1 MADSLTF
8 KQKNFCIEYLKDQN
22 GLQAAIRA
30 GYSPKGAE
38 VTASRLLRVAKVQ
51 EYLTRRQERVAQRAE
66 ITAEYVLN
74 TIRETVERCKQA
86 EPVRNSD
93 GEETGMFFFQHQGVL
108 KGCELLGKHLKLFT
122 DVSENTIKLPKVQ
135 DLDDEQLA
143 ALADRLEVASITTG
157 GNA

>member
-66 ITAEYVLN
+66 ITAEYVLD
-74 TIRETVERCKQA
+74 TIRETVEFSKGDNPQA
-86 EPVRNSD
+86 
-93 GEETGMFFFQHQGVL
+93 VL

>member
-8 KQKNFCIEYLKDQN
+8 KQKNFCIEYLKDHN
-22 GLQAAIRA
+22 GTQAAIRA
-30 GYSPKGAE
+30 GYSAH
-38 VTASRLLRVAKVQ
+38 TANEQAARLLAKVSVRA
-51 EYLTRRQERVAQRAE
+51 EITRRQERVAE
-66 ITAEYVLN
+66 KVELTAEYVL
-74 TIRETVERCKQA
+74 TGIRDQCERCATKNPSA
-86 EPVRNSD
+86 Y
-93 GEETGMFFFQHQGVL
+93 L
-108 KGCELLGKHLKLFT
+108 KGMELLGKHLKLFT